1 MFVIKGNNKNWEFSF
16 LRYLQ
21 FDILKWFV
29 ADGASSLALLLV
41 LLVLVYGSTVLRG
54 YKHKEEKA
62 RETRQRGTETVWE
75 VIIPSHIVTGC
86 GSINYTP
93 ENDDTWPVLVL
104 GELRD
109 RESRGE
115 PAEESGVTSGRHDC
129 SWIIK
134 SNRHYRFIYPLGRTH
149 HSSFLLRPKSSLSF
163 PFFSIFR
170 LYNIAETKN
179 RWHRNYLDTYLFFEK
194 LWNESFIIFTP
205 RAKLS
210 YTVSLFV

>member
-1 MFVIKGNNKNWEFSF
+1 MHLVSPSSS
-16 LRYLQ
+16 
-21 FDILKWFV
+21 
-29 ADGASSLALLLV
+29 SSLSS
-41 LLVLVYGSTVLRG
+41 STVPLCCEAISTKKKRHVKRG
-54 YKHKEEKA
+54 SK
-62 RETRQRGTETVWE
+62 RGTETVWE

-134 SNRHYRFIYPLGRTH
+134 SNRHYRFIYPLREELTIL
-149 HSSFLLRPKSSLSF
+149 SFSILNRFLFSFFSLS
-163 PFFSIFR
+163 P
-170 LYNIAETKN
+170 LYITEEITEN
-179 RWHRNYLDTYLFFEK
+179 RWRYRNYLDVEMIDSSDTDR
-194 LWNESFIIFTP
+194 NETKILYNFYATREILT
-205 RAKLS
+205 
-210 YTVSLFV
+210 TVSLFVQRRKWTRFLFHEKFFPEEKLRN

>member
-1 MFVIKGNNKNWEFSF
+1 MHLVSPSSS
-16 LRYLQ
+16 
-21 FDILKWFV
+21 
-29 ADGASSLALLLV
+29 SSLSS
-41 LLVLVYGSTVLRG
+41 STVPLCCEAISTKKKRHVKRG
-54 YKHKEEKA
+54 SK
-62 RETRQRGTETVWE
+62 RGTETVWE

-134 SNRHYRFIYPLGRTH
+134 SNRHYRFIYPLREELTI
-149 HSSFLLRPKSSLSF
+149 LSF
-163 PFFSIFR
+163 SILNRFLFSFFLSLPP
-170 LYNIAETKN
+170 LYNRRNN
-179 RWHRNYLDTYLFFEK
+179 R
-194 LWNESFIIFTP
+194 ESMTTQ
-205 RAKLS
+205 KLS
-210 YTVSLFV
+210 RCRNDRFERYGSKRNENLV